1 MLCLKLGEFLL
12 SEVRVIRQFSWIQL
26 FISKT
31 NSTMKNQLKIR
42 KIILTE
48 TQVKKLIDTVMKQS
62 IIEQSEQSKGNRL
75 ISFN

>member
-1 MLCLKLGEFLL
+1 
-12 SEVRVIRQFSWIQL
+12 
-26 FISKT
+26 
-31 NSTMKNQLKIR
+31 MKNQPRIH

>member
-1 MLCLKLGEFLL
+1 
-12 SEVRVIRQFSWIQL
+12 
-26 FISKT
+26 
-31 NSTMKNQLKIR
+31 MKNQSKIR

>member
-1 MLCLKLGEFLL
+1 
-12 SEVRVIRQFSWIQL
+12 
-26 FISKT
+26 
-31 NSTMKNQLKIR
+31 MKNQTKIR

-62 IIEQSEQSKGNRL
+62 IIEQSKGNRL